1 MTGGGRDDTFFRDE
15 VRDTYRAAA
24 RLRVYAVWSAWVGV
38 LLVVGVIGAMLI
50 GWMDASDGFTWLGF
64 ALLTGIVA
72 AARFYSDATR
82 TTVNAASLERQLD
95 AGEDLYAGTSDYRRR
110 LRTVMLVGVAVLALG
125 TAATAVY
132 SVANVDTRTTHDDD
146 DDDNGDDDDDGDD
159 DDGDDRDDDGNE
171 RDDVEEPDDGGQ
183 PAGDSGG
190 GGSGDDDG
198 EGDDD

>member
-1 MTGGGRDDTFFRDE
+1 MAAAEHDDEFFEDE

-72 AARFYSDATR
+72 GARFYSDATR

-95 AGEDLYAGTSDYRRR
+95 AGEDLYAGTSDYRGR
-110 LRTVMLVGVAVLALG
+110 LRTLMLVGVAVLALG
-125 TAATAVY
+125 TVATAVY
-132 SVANVDTRTTHDDD
+132 SVANVDTRTTQDDD
-146 DDDNGDDDDDGDD
+146 DDDDDRGGDD

-171 RDDVEEPDDGGQ
+171 RDDVQERDDGGQ

-190 GGSGDDDG
+190 GGGGGDD

>member
-1 MTGGGRDDTFFRDE
+1 MAAAEHDDEFFEDE

-24 RLRVYAVWSAWVGV
+24 RLQVYAVWSAWVGV
-38 LLVVGVIGAMLI
+38 LLGVGVIGAMLI

-95 AGEDLYAGTSDYRRR
+95 AGEDLYAGTSDYRDR
-110 LRTVMLVGVAVLALG
+110 LRTLMLAGVAVLALG
-125 TAATAVY
+125 TVATAVY
-132 SVANVDTRTTHDDD
+132 SVANVDTRTTQDDD
-146 DDDNGDDDDDGDD
+146 DDDDDDDRGGDDDDGDDRD

-171 RDDVEEPDDGGQ
+171 RDDGGQ

-190 GGSGDDDG
+190 GGGGGDD

>member
-1 MTGGGRDDTFFRDE
+1 MAAAEHDDEFFEDE

-24 RLRVYAVWSAWVGV
+24 RLQVYAVWSAWVGV

-95 AGEDLYAGTSDYRRR
+95 AGEDLYAGTSDYRDR
-110 LRTVMLVGVAVLALG
+110 LRTLMLAGVAVLALG
-125 TAATAVY
+125 TVATAVY
-132 SVANVDTRTTHDDD
+132 SVANVDTRTTQDDD
-146 DDDNGDDDDDGDD
+146 DDDDDDDRGGDDDDGDDRD

-171 RDDVEEPDDGGQ
+171 RDDGGQ

-190 GGSGDDDG
+190 GGGGGDD

>member
-1 MTGGGRDDTFFRDE
+1 MAAAEHDDEFFEDE

-95 AGEDLYAGTSDYRRR
+95 AGEDLYAGTSDYRDR
-110 LRTVMLVGVAVLALG
+110 LRTLMLAGVAVLALG
-125 TAATAVY
+125 TVATAVY
-132 SVANVDTRTTHDDD
+132 SVANVDTRTTQDDD
-146 DDDNGDDDDDGDD
+146 DDDDDDDRGGDDDDGDDRD

-171 RDDVEEPDDGGQ
+171 RDDGGQ

-190 GGSGDDDG
+190 GGGGGDD

>member
-1 MTGGGRDDTFFRDE
+1 MTAGGRGDGFFQEE

-38 LLVVGVIGAMLI
+38 LLAVGVIGAMLI

-72 AARFYSDATR
+72 AARFFSDATR

-95 AGEDLYAGTSDYRRR
+95 AGEDLYAGTSGYRRR
-110 LRTVMLVGVAVLALG
+110 LRTLMLVGVAVLALG
-125 TAATAVY
+125 TVATAVY
-132 SVANVDTRTTHDDD
+132 SVANVDTRTSHDD
-146 DDDNGDDDDDGDD
+146 DDDDDGDD
-159 DDGDDRDDDGNE
+159 DDGDDDDGDDGDDDGNE
-171 RDDVEEPDDGGQ
+171 RDDGEERDDGGQ

-190 GGSGDDDG
+190 GGGGDDDG

>member
-1 MTGGGRDDTFFRDE
+1 
-15 VRDTYRAAA
+15 
-24 RLRVYAVWSAWVGV
+24 LQVYAVWSAWVGV

-95 AGEDLYAGTSDYRRR
+95 AGEDLYAGTSDYRDR
-110 LRTVMLVGVAVLALG
+110 LRTLMLAGVAVLALG
-125 TAATAVY
+125 TVATAVY
-132 SVANVDTRTTHDDD
+132 SVANVDTRTTQDDD
-146 DDDNGDDDDDGDD
+146 DDDDDDDRGGDDDDGDDRD

-171 RDDVEEPDDGGQ
+171 RDDGGQ

-190 GGSGDDDG
+190 GGGGGDD